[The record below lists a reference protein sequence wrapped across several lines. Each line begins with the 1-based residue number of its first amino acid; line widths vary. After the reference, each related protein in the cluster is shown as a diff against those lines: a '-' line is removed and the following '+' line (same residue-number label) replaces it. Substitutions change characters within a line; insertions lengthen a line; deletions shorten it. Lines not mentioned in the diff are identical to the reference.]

1 VVAAPTVRLR
11 RRPNPSYAKLAEP
24 EPPIAVSSFRAFHV
38 NVRPPSPVRLP
49 LSSYVCVAPP
59 HAVIWLAA
67 SYVAGAAR
75 PGRRRRGGTA
85 NYDI

>member
-38 NVRPPSPVRLP
+38 NVRLPSPVRFP
-49 LSSYVCVAPP
+49 LSSYV
-59 HAVIWLAA
+59 A
-67 SYVAGAAR
+67 SRR
-75 PGRRRRGGTA
+75 PTP
-85 NYDI
+85 